1 MTPASNG
8 QPGIIR
14 TERGLTIAG
23 TRITLYDV
31 MDYVSVEYPPKF
43 IRGMLNLT
51 DEQVNAALS
60 YRIITQLLNFYK
72 VIKRRA
78 STCPAIANAFD
89 LKVKFAECFRLLLS
103 NVTGNLYPSVE
114 RTHFFSP
121 TVRSVVGY
129 HWKIQSKNYENISQT
144 THDNERGNKWRLYKI
159 SSRTICGLTMGT

>member
-31 MDYVSVEYPPKF
+31 MDYVTAEYPPKF

-72 VIKRRA
+72 VIKRMA
-78 STCPAIANAFD
+78 STCPALANAFD

-121 TVRSVVGY
+121 TVRSGVGY
-129 HWKIQSKNYENISQT
+129 Q
-144 THDNERGNKWRLYKI
+144 
-159 SSRTICGLTMGT
+159 